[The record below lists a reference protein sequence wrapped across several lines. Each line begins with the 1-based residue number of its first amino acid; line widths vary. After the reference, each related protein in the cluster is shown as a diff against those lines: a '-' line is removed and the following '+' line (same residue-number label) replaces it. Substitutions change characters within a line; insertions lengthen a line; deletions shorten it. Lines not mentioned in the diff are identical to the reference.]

1 MSDMP
6 DSNKSWKSRYF
17 FIEGSNW
24 VCHPKEW
31 VTMPRGFDNTWGI
44 VKASGLA
51 LIAFI
56 FFLTLSAFS
65 IFISL
70 FIVF

>member
-1 MSDMP
+1 
-6 DSNKSWKSRYF
+6 
-17 FIEGSNW
+17 
-24 VCHPKEW
+24 
-31 VTMPRGFDNTWGI
+31 MPRGFDNTWGI

-56 FFLTLSAFS
+56 LFLTLSAFS